1 MISRV
6 SAGVARALT
15 VQPLHPG
22 GKYYPEGKTRTQ
34 QGRNPYTMAKNH
46 GNGNSVYGKSILSDI
61 VLPALGGN
69 DTSKHASQ
77 ASTINDLGIEPDEQS
92 LHESWMFGD
101 RWA

>member
-1 MISRV
+1 M
-6 SAGVARALT
+6 
-15 VQPLHPG
+15 
-22 GKYYPEGKTRTQ
+22 YYLD
-34 QGRNPYTMAKNH
+34 
-46 GNGNSVYGKSILSDI
+46 SVYGKSILSDI